1 MNNMGL
7 NLDPI
12 TLFENE
18 CAEESYKQARDKS
31 FIKLSDSWLNKSWR
45 HKYTYHFKWMDRPII
60 QMPQDILA
68 LQEII
73 WKVKPDLIIETGIA
87 VSYTHLTLPTK
98 A

>member
-7 NLDPI
+7 NLDPTI
-12 TLFENE
+12 LFENE
-18 CAEESYKQARDKS
+18 CSEESYKQAKDKS
-31 FIKLSDSWLNKSWR
+31 FIKLSDNWLNKSWR

-73 WKVKPDLIIETGIA
+73 WKVK
-87 VSYTHLTLPTK
+87 S
-98 A
+98 